1 MGGEAMMRLRSE
13 AVIALTNHRGWS
25 QNELAR
31 QMGISKSA
39 LSRALSGKSGA
50 GRKIIGGL
58 LRIFPG
64 DPLESLVAKEK
75 AGDKCAS
82 SY

>member
-1 MGGEAMMRLRSE
+1 MRLKPE
-13 AVIALTNHRGWS
+13 TVIALTNHRGWS

-31 QMGISKSA
+31 RMGVSKSA
-39 LSRALSGKSGA
+39 LSRVLSGKSGA
-50 GRKIIGGL
+50 GRKMISGL

-64 DPLESLVAKEK
+64 ESLESFVAKEK
-75 AGDKCAS
+75 PGDKYAS

>member
-75 AGDKCAS
+75 AGDKYAS